1 MSILR
6 NRILMSVAVGHLA
19 VDLLASVAPVL
30 VAFLSIPL
38 GLTNAQV
45 GLAASLYTIA
55 GSMSQ
60 PFFGHLADR
69 FGGRWLAVVGLSW
82 MIVWLSL
89 ASVLPG
95 YVPLV
100 VCLAMAGFG
109 SGAYHPQGAMSAFH
123 SSAQRNSSL
132 SIWSLGGAIGFAM
145 GPAVA
150 GFIYEAVGAQGT
162 MLFGLAVLP
171 VVVFLARALPN
182 RVAPRPQ
189 PAAHAQ
195 PTAKLA
201 MGTWALVGFLVLLV
215 ARSWAYTGVNTYV
228 PKLYASQGYQATAY
242 GSLLSGILLA
252 LAAGTFLGGF
262 MADRIGKWPVIVGS
276 MLLSTPAYL
285 LFLHLPG
292 FWGILFG
299 LVGGFAL
306 GASQSPTLVIAQEML
321 PARAGLAAGLLQ
333 GFTFVTGALGT
344 SASGV
349 VADRVGLLPTLR
361 WIVVLP
367 VVGVALAGLL
377 SRRRGDRKPIA

>member
-1 MSILR
+1 MSILK
-6 NRILMSVAVGHLA
+6 NRILMAVALGHLA

-30 VAFLSIPL
+30 IAFLSVPL
-38 GLTNAQV
+38 GLSNAQV
-45 GLAASLYTIA
+45 GFAASLYTIA

-69 FGGRWLAVVGLSW
+69 YGGRWLAVIGLSW

-89 ASVLPG
+89 AAALPG
-95 YVPLV
+95 YATLV
-100 VCLAMAGFG
+100 TCLTLAGFG

-123 SSAQRNSSL
+123 CSEQRNSSL
-132 SIWSLGGAIGFAM
+132 SIWSLGGAIGYAM

-162 MLFGLAVLP
+162 AFFALAVVP
-171 VVVFLARALPN
+171 VVAILARNLPN

-189 PAAHAQ
+189 PKSPAQ
-195 PTAKLA
+195 ASAKLG
-201 MGTWALVGFLVLLV
+201 MGTWALIGFLVLLV

-252 LAAGTFLGGF
+252 LAGGTFLGGF
-262 MADRIGKWPVIVGS
+262 LADRVGKWPVIAAS
-276 MLLSTPAYL
+276 MLLTTPAYL
-285 LFLHLPG
+285 LFLYLPG
-292 FWGILFG
+292 PWGILFG
-299 LVGGFAL
+299 LLGGFAL
-306 GASQSPTLVIAQEML
+306 GASQSPTLVIAQELL
-321 PARAGLAAGLLQ
+321 PGRAGLAAGLLQ

-344 SASGV
+344 SASGFL
-349 VADRVGLLPTLR
+349 ADRVGLLPVLR

-367 VVGVALAGLL
+367 VAGVAAGWLL
-377 SRRRGDRKPIA
+377 GRIRRAKAIA